1 MAWPLYRYR
10 AQTVHVVD
18 GDTVDLDIDFG
29 AYIHRTFRCRLL
41 GINTPELHDPDELT
55 RMEAERAK
63 SALIEQT
70 GMGATML
77 YIATERDHGDKYGRL
92 LVTIYTA
99 EDAEKSLN
107 RQMVEWGL
115 AVPYIGF
122 ERV

>member
-41 GINTPELHDPDELT
+41 GINTPELHDPDPDA
-55 RMEAERAK
+55 RVEALRAK
-63 SALIEQT
+63 TALSVEVAL
-70 GMGATML
+70 GKPL
-77 YIATERDHGDKYGRL
+77 YIATEKDQGDKYGRL

-107 RQMVEWGL
+107 RQMVEWGM